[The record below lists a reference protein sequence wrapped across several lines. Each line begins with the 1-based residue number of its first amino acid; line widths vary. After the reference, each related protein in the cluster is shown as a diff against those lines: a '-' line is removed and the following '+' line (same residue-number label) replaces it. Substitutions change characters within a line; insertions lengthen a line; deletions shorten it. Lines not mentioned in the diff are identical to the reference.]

1 MPKSPISEA
10 RIPVIVG
17 VGEIVDRPK
26 EIVEGLEPLALLVE
40 ALKRAEQDS
49 GGKLLGEIQSLDIVN
64 FLSWRYQDPAQQ
76 LSDRLGVSRAHN
88 YHGLVGSESPI
99 RYIHEAAQRIARGE
113 CSVAAVCGAEA
124 QSTAT
129 KAERGGITLPWTPFA
144 SDVEEPKRGAAFQK
158 PMAVKLGVFR
168 PITVYP
174 LYESATSAHWGQTPR
189 EALAESGAL
198 WSTYARVASENENSW
213 LKKRFT
219 PDEITTPTPENRLI
233 AWPYT
238 KLMVANPTVNMG
250 GAVLL
255 TSLAK
260 ARAAGV
266 PEDRLIYPIGGAS
279 AEEPRDYL
287 VRDQFFESHPQNAV
301 LKAVMD
307 LVEGDGRKF
316 DAIEL
321 YSCFP
326 CVPKMARRTLGL
338 GPDVQPTVTGGL
350 TCFGAP
356 LNTYMTHAAVA
367 MVRSL
372 RKGGKLGLLYGQGGF
387 VTKHHGLVLSREAP
401 KKALEQETSVQ
412 AEADRRKRDVPDFVT
427 ESSGK
432 GKVESFTVIYK
443 GKGEVEHGVVM
454 MRTEADARALAR
466 IPAND
471 AATHKH
477 LINLDPTPVGSVGN
491 VVAAEDGVLEGRGGG
506 GWAVPPRYAPSGR

>member
-1 MPKSPISEA
+1 MANRSSIPEHS
-10 RIPVIVG
+10 IPVIVG

-26 EIVEGLEPLALLVE
+26 EIAQGLEPLTLLEQALR
-40 ALKRAEQDS
+40 RAEADS
-49 GGKLLGEIQSLDIVN
+49 GAKLLHEIGSLDVVN
-64 FLSWRYQDPAQQ
+64 FLSWRYRDPEKQ
-76 LSDRLGVSRAHN
+76 LARRLGVEPAHC
-88 YHGLVGSESPI
+88 YYGPVGGESPI
-99 RYIHEAAQRIARGE
+99 RYLHEAAKRIARGG
-113 CSVAAVCGAEA
+113 CDVAAVCGAEA

-129 KAERGGITLPWTPFA
+129 KAERAHVTPPWTPFA
-144 SDVEEPKRGAAFQK
+144 HDVEEPKRGAAFQK
-158 PMAVKLGVFR
+158 PLAVKLGVFR

-198 WSTYARVASENENSW
+198 WSAYASVASENPNSW

-219 PDEITTPTPENRLI
+219 SSNITTPTPENRMI

-266 PEDRLIYPIGGAS
+266 PEDKLVYPIGGAS

-287 VRDQFFESHPQNAV
+287 IRDQFYESHPQNAV
-301 LKAVMD
+301 LKAAIE
-307 LVEGDGRKF
+307 LAGGDGRKF

-338 GPDVQPTVTGGL
+338 GADVQPTVTGGL
-350 TCFGAP
+350 TFFGAP
-356 LNTYMTHAAVA
+356 LNTYMTHAACA
-367 MVRSL
+367 MVR
-372 RKGGKLGLLYGQGGF
+372 RMRADARLGLLYGQGGF

-401 KKALEQETSVQ
+401 HEAMRQDTSVQ
-412 AEADRRKRDVPDFVT
+412 AEADRNKGAVPEFLT
-427 ESSGK
+427 EADGK
-432 GKVESFTVIYK
+432 GQVEAFTVIYRNN
-443 GKGEVEHGVVM
+443 GEVEHGVVM
-454 MRTEADARALAR
+454 LRTEDDRRTLGR

-471 AATHKH
+471 ATTLAH
-477 LINLDPTPVGSVGN
+477 LRNMDRTPVGSLGDIIM
-491 VVAAEDGVLEGRGGG
+491 AEDGVPQWRAG
-506 GWAVPPRYAPSGR
+506 

>member
-1 MPKSPISEA
+1 MAALPEN

-26 EIVEGLEPLALLVE
+26 EITEGLEPLTLLEQALR
-40 ALKRAEQDS
+40 RAETDS
-49 GGKLLGEIQSLDIVN
+49 GAKLLHELGSLDVVN
-64 FLSWRYQDPAQQ
+64 FLSWRYRDPEKQ
-76 LSDRLGVSRAHN
+76 LAKRLGVAPAHC
-88 YHGLVGSESPI
+88 YYGPVGGESPI
-99 RYIHEAAQRIARGE
+99 RYLHEAAQRVARGE

-129 KAERGGITLPWTPFA
+129 KAERAKVTPPWTPFA
-144 SDVEEPKRGAAFQK
+144 HDVEEPKRGAAFQR
-158 PMAVKLGVFR
+158 PLAVKLGVFR

-198 WSTYARVASENENSW
+198 WSTYASVASDNPSSW

-219 PDEITTPTPENRLI
+219 SSDITTPTPENRLI

-250 GAVLL
+250 GAVLM

-260 ARAAGV
+260 ARAAVVG
-266 PEDRLIYPIGGAS
+266 EDKLVYPLGGAS

-287 VRDQFFESHPQNAV
+287 LRDQFFESHPQNAV
-301 LKAVMD
+301 LKSVME
-307 LVEGDGRKF
+307 LVGGDGRTF

-338 GPDVQPTVTGGL
+338 GGDVQPTVTGGL
-350 TCFGAP
+350 TFFGAP
-356 LNTYMTHAAVA
+356 LNTYMTHAACA
-367 MVRSL
+367 MVRRL
-372 RKGGKLGLLYGQGGF
+372 RNGARLGLLYGQGGF
-387 VTKHHGLVLSREAP
+387 VTKHHGLVVSREAP
-401 KKALEQETSVQ
+401 REAIKQDTSVQ
-412 AEADRRKRDVPDFVT
+412 AEADRNKRAVPEFAD
-427 ESSGK
+427 EASGK
-432 GKVESFTVIYK
+432 GKVEAFTVIYRSN
-443 GKGEVEHGVVM
+443 GEVEHGVVM
-454 MRTEADARALAR
+454 LRTEDGRRTLGR

-471 AATHKH
+471 DKTLAH
-477 LINLDPTPVGSVGN
+477 LRNMDRTPVGSLGDITM
-491 VVAAEDGVLEGRGGG
+491 AEDGVPQWR
-506 GWAVPPRYAPSGR
+506 VS